1 MKLGCVKRD
10 WRDCPDKRYTPYANY
25 KPLNLVTL
33 LKEIQPFLLSVLE
46 YAERPHDNLQATIL
60 EQDNKII
67 KLSNKIL
74 DVEEEA
80 AKTQRQLSNKILDV
94 KEEAARTQR
103 QLSNKI
109 YSIKE
114 ELRKAKEKA
123 AKSENMNV
131 VYNFVH
137 SVEQILCHCLFGS
150 FFNGTITQALN
161 SGKIKWP
168 EVQAVLKC
176 QDINKECLLKTIHKI
191 KGQRLEY
198 GHTSKSTAM
207 ELVLSERLIPIAS
220 EHFSLHRN
228 KIDVLQKL
236 LAWILPELPA
246 SATLKDLKTE
256 A

>member
-1 MKLGCVKRD
+1 MAQCYLAIPATSAPSERVFSKCKAIVGPQRASLSSESIEHLLC
-10 WRDCPDKRYTPYANY
+10 
-25 KPLNLVTL
+25 
-33 LKEIQPFLLSVLE
+33 LKEWYRTI
-46 YAERPHDNLQATIL
+46 ATIL

-67 KLSNKIL
+67 RLSNKIL

-80 AKTQRQLSNKILDV
+80 AKTQRQLSNKISDV

-103 QLSNKI
+103 QLSNEI

-123 AKSENMNV
+123 AKSKNMNV

-137 SVEQILCHCLFGS
+137 SVERILCHCLFGS

-161 SGKIKWP
+161 SGEIKWP

-207 ELVLSERLIPIAS
+207 ELDLSECLIPIAS